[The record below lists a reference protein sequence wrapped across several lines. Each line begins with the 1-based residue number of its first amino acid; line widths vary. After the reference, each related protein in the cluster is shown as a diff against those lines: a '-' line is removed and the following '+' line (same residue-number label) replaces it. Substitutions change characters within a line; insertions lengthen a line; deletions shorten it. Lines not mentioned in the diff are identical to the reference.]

1 METSVKERLVRFI
14 KQKGLT
20 VREFERS
27 IGVSN
32 GYVSKITGT
41 IGADKL
47 HRMGVEYPELNVD
60 WLMLGVGDMLKDQ
73 KAGQQTETPEAIS
86 RLIEIM
92 EKDRQLIRDMAERK
106 DEEIDRLLSIMEAD
120 RGIYRKEKTA

>member
-1 METSVKERLVRFI
+1 METTVKQRLIEFI
-14 KQKGLT
+14 KFKQIT

-47 HRMGVEYPELNVD
+47 HRISVEYPELNVE
-60 WLMLGVGDMLKDQ
+60 WLMVGSGDMLSG
-73 KAGQQTETPEAIS
+73 KAPKAQGV
-86 RLIEIM
+86 IEM
-92 EKDRQLIRDMAERK
+92 DGSGFAT
-106 DEEIDRLLSIMEAD
+106 LLRVVEDHDVRFHDLAD
-120 RGIYRKEKTA
+120 RILLAMGAPSKKEPNV